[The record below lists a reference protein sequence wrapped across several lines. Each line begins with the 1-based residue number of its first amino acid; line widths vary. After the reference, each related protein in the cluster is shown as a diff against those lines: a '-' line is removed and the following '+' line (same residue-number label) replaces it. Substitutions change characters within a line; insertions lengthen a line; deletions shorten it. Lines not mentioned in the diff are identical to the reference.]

1 MKWRSRTTGAKR
13 VRLTGALAILVLAA
27 ITTRAQEATLEGK
40 KIAAAR
46 VVDAQGHPVPEKLST
61 GAIQAG
67 SEFHMVEERQTIRD
81 LNATGLFS
89 NIQAKATQES
99 DGLHVDFVVTP
110 NFYNGVLRVQGLK
123 EPPNEATALA
133 ALRMPLGQPFQL
145 ADLEAGL
152 GRLRQTLQEDGFYN
166 PQVAYGLVRHEDTRQ
181 IDITVNL
188 VPGRRA
194 KLSAVTIENQTPFP
208 LGELR
213 EQAKI
218 KKGNPVTT
226 ERIDRST
233 ERLRNHLVASGY
245 LEARVSATRGAY
257 DAKSATLPL
266 TVSVVAGPRVSVH
279 VTDVKIS
286 GSEIR
291 KLVPVYQ
298 EGDVDPDLL
307 EEGKRNIR
315 DWLQGK
321 GYFDSTVSYTTNLD
335 PNTRVDVIQYQVDR
349 GIRHK
354 LVGVVIEGNR
364 YFSTDALR
372 SRLQIQP
379 KGFLTHG
386 HFSQAVV
393 RADANSIHAL
403 YLSNG
408 FLQSQVNPEVQDD
421 YQGKKGDVFVV
432 YHITEGQ
439 QTHVA
444 DLKIQGNHGLTT
456 TQLLT
461 VIETTKGQPYSPV
474 NVASDRDNVLAYYFD
489 QGYPDAQFQSQA
501 TQAGPSRVDLLYQI
515 TEGAR
520 VDVGDLL
527 LEGYRYTR
535 PGLIRRQVVV
545 KPGGPLREG
554 DVLATQQKLYN
565 LAIFDRVQVQPQNPD
580 GTYPKKNVLV
590 DVEEGKRYTISY
602 GFGFEAQRLA
612 STSNPSG
619 TEINASPL
627 GIFEVSKINVG
638 GRGHTAS
645 LKLRGSTL
653 EYQALASYAA
663 PNFLTYPWLNLVISG
678 FADKASYV
686 NTFTAKRYEGSIQLS
701 QNLSSTT
708 SLQSRY
714 FYRRVNVDASTLK
727 VSVTEVPL
735 FSQPTKV
742 SGFEETWVR
751 DRRDNPADATRGSL
765 TTADVSFA
773 GRSLGSTATFLRFT
787 VQNSTYTPFRHAAL
801 VFARST
807 TFGIEDAFSSCGIV
821 PCTED
826 DIPLPERLFAGGGTS
841 LRGFSLNQAGPRD
854 PTTGF
859 PIGGTAM
866 IIFNQEIRF
875 PIRAPFVG
883 NHLGGALF
891 YDAGNVFSDINHVTL
906 RYTPLPP
913 PAGCAPGTTIKNTLS
928 QCPNL
933 NYFSHTVGF
942 GLRYGTPI
950 GPVRVDFGYQLNP
963 ASFLS
968 QQSTTVGGIT
978 TTQVITSRLPHFQF
992 FFNIGSVF

>member
-1 MKWRSRTTGAKR
+1 MKWRSRTARARRIGRIGVLGILIFAAAAGA
-13 VRLTGALAILVLAA
+13 
-27 ITTRAQEATLEGK
+27 RAQEAALEGK
-40 KIAAAR
+40 KIAAVR
-46 VVDAQGHPVPEKLST
+46 VVDANGQPIPEKLST
-61 GAIQAG
+61 GAIQPG
-67 SEFHMVEERQTIRD
+67 SQFDIVDERETIRD

-89 NIQAKATQES
+89 DIQARAVEQP
-99 DGLHVDFVVTP
+99 DGLHVDFVVTR
-110 NFYNGVLRVQGLK
+110 NFYNGVLRIRGLK

-133 ALRMPLGQPFQL
+133 ALRLPLGQPFQI
-145 ADLEAGL
+145 ADLNAGL
-152 GRLRQTLQEDGFYN
+152 DRLNQTLQEDGFYEA
-166 PQVAYGLVRHEDTRQ
+166 QASYGLVRHEDTRQ
-181 IDITVNL
+181 MDITVTV

-194 KLSAVTIENQTPFP
+194 KLSGVTFENQTPFP
-208 LGELR
+208 AQQIR
-213 EQAKI
+213 AQAKI
-218 KKGNPVTT
+218 KKGNTVTA

-233 ERLRNHLVASGY
+233 ERLRNYLVAAGY
-245 LEARVSATRGAY
+245 LEARVTATRGNY
-257 DAKSATLPL
+257 DAKTATLPL
-266 TVSVVAGPRVSVH
+266 TIAAIAGPRVSVE
-279 VTDVKIS
+279 VTGVKIS
-286 GSEIR
+286 GKEVR
-291 KLVPVYQ
+291 KLVPVYA

-315 DWLQGK
+315 DWLQSQ
-321 GYFDSTVSYTTNLD
+321 GYFDSTVNYTTQLD
-335 PNTRVDVIQYQVDR
+335 PNTHVDVIRYTVDR

-354 LVGVVIEGNR
+354 LAGVVFEGNR
-364 YFSTDALR
+364 YFSTEVLR

-379 KGFLTHG
+379 KGFLARG
-386 HFSQAVV
+386 RFSQGLV
-393 RADANSIHAL
+393 RADANSIHGL

-408 FLQSQVNPEVQDD
+408 FLDSQVNPEVRDD
-421 YQGKKGDVFVV
+421 YQGKKGDIFVL
-432 YHITEGQ
+432 YHIVEGN

-444 DLKIQGNHGLTT
+444 DLSIHGIKGLSA
-456 TQLLT
+456 TQTKALMG
-461 VIETTKGQPYSPV
+461 VIGSTKGQPYSQA
-474 NVASDRDNVLAYYFD
+474 NVTSDRDNILAYYFD
-489 QGYPDAQFQSQA
+489 QGYPDAQFEAKVTFS
-501 TQAGPSRVDLLYQI
+501 GPDRVNLDYEI
-515 TEGAR
+515 TEGQR
-520 VDVGDLL
+520 VDVSQVL

-535 PGLIRRQVVV
+535 PGIISRQVVV

-580 GTYPKKNVLV
+580 GTYPKKNVV
-590 DVEEGKRYTISY
+590 VNVEEGKRYTISY

-612 STSNPSG
+612 STSNATG

-627 GIFEVSKINVG
+627 GIFEASKINVG

-653 EYQALASYAA
+653 EYQALGSYAA
-663 PNFLTYPWLNLVISG
+663 PNFLTYPWLNLVISA

-686 NTFTAKRYEGSIQLS
+686 NTFTARRYEGSVQLS
-701 QNLSSTT
+701 QSLSSTT

-714 FYRRVNVDASTLK
+714 FYRRVTVDKNTLK
-727 VSVTEVPL
+727 VSVSEVPL
-735 FSQPTKV
+735 FSQPTEV
-742 SGFEETWVR
+742 SGFEESWVR
-751 DRRDNPADATRGSL
+751 DRRDNPADATRGNFS
-765 TTADVSFA
+765 TADVSLA
-773 GRSLGSTATFLRFT
+773 TKSLGSSATFLRFT
-787 VQNSTYTPFRHAAL
+787 VQNSTYTPFRHSAV

-807 TFGIEDAFSSCGIV
+807 TFGIESAFNASG
-821 PCTED
+821 ED

-883 NHLGGALF
+883 SHLGGALF
-891 YDAGNVFSDINHVTL
+891 YDAGNVFSDLSHVSL
-906 RYTPLPP
+906 RYKPLPP
-913 PAGCAPGTTIKNTLS
+913 PAGCQPGTAILQTLS

-942 GLRYGTPI
+942 GLRYATPI

-968 QQSTTVGGIT
+968 LQTTTTGGIST
-978 TTQVITSRLPHFQF
+978 SQVITSRLPHFQF